1 MVKLM
6 DKIEPLRTFEQI
18 KILADANR
26 MAILRFLM
34 AGPATLTQLGISMH
48 EHPAWVRHHVKILEA
63 TKLIEISEV
72 RITAG
77 VTEKFYKAKA
87 SALLLQEL
95 ILPQSQKPVIIFSG
109 SHDTGLDHIAE
120 QLSRHVSILSLP
132 VGSLDGLVNLRQGL
146 CHVAGAH
153 LLDVNGEYNAPF
165 VRHLFPDRL
174 VSMVTLAHRMQ
185 GLIVAP
191 GNPKVIKSLADLAR
205 IDVVFVNRNP
215 GSGTRL
221 WLDKELRRIN
231 LPSDNIRGYQNIVQT
246 HSLAAQSV
254 LNGQADVVIGIQA
267 AAWEAQLDFIEL
279 FEERYDL
286 IIPAEQAQLV
296 NPLLDHLQTGSFRR
310 QLNSLTGYNTAH
322 SGEQISLLEN
332 HA

>member
-1 MVKLM
+1 METIK
-6 DKIEPLRTFEQI
+6 PLHAFEQI

-26 MAILRFLM
+26 MTILRLLM
-34 AGPATLTQLGISMH
+34 AGPATLTQLGVSVG

-63 TKLIEISEV
+63 AQLIEISEL

-77 VTEKFYKAKA
+77 VTEKFYRAKA

-95 ILPQSQKPVIIFSG
+95 ILPKSQKPVIIFSG
-109 SHDTGLDHIAE
+109 SHDTGLEHIAQ

-153 LLDVNGEYNAPF
+153 LLDTNGEYNTPF
-165 VRHLFPDRL
+165 VRHLFPDRS
-174 VSMVTLAHRMQ
+174 VSMVTLAHRIQ

-191 GNPKVIKSLADLAR
+191 GNPKGIKSISDLAR
-205 IDVVFVNRNP
+205 EDVQFINRNP

-231 LPSDNIRGYQNIVQT
+231 LPAEQIRGYENTVQT
-246 HSLAAQSV
+246 HSQSAHCV
-254 LNGQADVVIGIQA
+254 QTGQADVAIGIQA
-267 AAWEAQLDFIEL
+267 AAWEIELDFIEL

-286 IIPAEQAQLV
+286 IIPDEQVRLV
-296 NPLLDHLQTGSFRR
+296 NPLLEHLQTGSFRR
-310 QLNSLTGYNTAH
+310 ELNSLTGYNTAH
-322 SGEQISLLEN
+322 SGEKIPLQEQ
-332 HA
+332 

>member
-1 MVKLM
+1 M
-6 DKIEPLRTFEQI
+6 DKIEPLRAFEQI

-26 MAILRFLM
+26 MAILRLLM
-34 AGPATLTQLGISMH
+34 AGPATLTQLGISMG

-63 TKLIEISEV
+63 ARLIEISEV

-77 VTEKFYKAKA
+77 VTEKFYRAKA

-95 ILPQSQKPVIIFSG
+95 ILPQSLKPIIIFSG
-109 SHDTGLDHIAE
+109 SHDTGLEHIAS

-153 LLDVNGEYNAPF
+153 LLDTNGEYNAPF
-165 VRHLFPDRL
+165 VRHMFPDRP
-174 VSMVTLAHRMQ
+174 VSLVTLAHRMQ

-191 GNPKVIKSLADLAR
+191 GNPKGIKTLADLAR
-205 IDVVFVNRNP
+205 EDVVFVNRNP

-231 LPSDNIRGYQNIVQT
+231 LPIDQIRGYGNIVQT
-246 HSLAAQSV
+246 HSQSAQSV
-254 LNGQADVVIGIQA
+254 QAGRADVAIGIQA
-267 AAWEAQLDFIEL
+267 AAWETQLDFIAL

-286 IIPAEQAQLV
+286 IIPAEQARLV
-296 NPLLDHLQTGSFRR
+296 NPLLDHLQTGSFRKE
-310 QLNSLTGYNTAH
+310 LNSLTGYNTAH
-322 SGEQISLLEN
+322 SGEQISL
-332 HA
+332 